1 MYIFKTDI
9 FRFNYLIFAQIAKI
23 RKLYLES
30 ILRQDMS
37 WYDTSAGNTFANKM
51 TEYV

>member
-1 MYIFKTDI
+1 M
-9 FRFNYLIFAQIAKI
+9 
-23 RKLYLES
+23 RKLFLES

-51 TEYV
+51 TEYVKEMFYSKRDFFKIFNSLQRFR